1 MIQIDYQDRRPIYQQ
16 IIESVE
22 DMALRGILG
31 PNEKLPAVRTLAME
45 LAINPNT
52 IQRAYQEL
60 EKMGII
66 YTVQGKGCFIAPTI
80 TELQEQRKADLW
92 KILEDLV
99 CRAMLLDISE
109 ELFCNRCQQIFR
121 QQKEVL
127 SS

>member
-1 MIQIDYQDRRPIYQQ
+1 MIQIDYKDRRPIYQQ
-16 IIESVE
+16 IMESVE

-31 PNEKLPAVRTLAME
+31 PNEKLPAVRSLAME

-80 TELQEQRKADLW
+80 KELQEQRKADLW
-92 KILEDLV
+92 KILEELA
-99 CRAMLLDISE
+99 CRAMLLGISE

>member
-66 YTVQGKGCFIAPTI
+66 YTVQGTGCFIAPTI